1 MIDRDQVRKVA
12 FLARLE
18 LDEQEQERFTE
29 QLGAILDHIAQLQQ
43 LDTEGVEPTA
53 RAIEMSNVV
62 REDTLKPWQ
71 NREAILANA
80 PARESDFF
88 RVPRIMD

>member
-71 NREAILANA
+71 NREAILDNA

>member
-71 NREAILANA
+71 DREAILHNA

-88 RVPRIMD
+88 RVPRIIE